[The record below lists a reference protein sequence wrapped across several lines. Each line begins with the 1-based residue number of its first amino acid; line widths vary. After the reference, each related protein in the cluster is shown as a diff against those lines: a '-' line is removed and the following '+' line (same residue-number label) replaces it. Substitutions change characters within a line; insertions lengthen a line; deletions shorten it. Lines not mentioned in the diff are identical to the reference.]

1 MNKILTGALL
11 LLFSSSA
18 AAQTPRDSIA
28 FATAQWRTADLGGG
42 AECRYAQIDMFGSR
56 QSISVATYPGRRFT
70 TSIVHLDRRAESTSD
85 LGKAAG
91 AEIAVN
97 GSYFNVKTFEPVTFV
112 LLDRKIVG
120 RTTPEEAFRTNGVIA
135 FKDRKGRRM
144 EIFPCDTTQYADVA
158 RRYRSA
164 LAAGPVLIDGG
175 KVVEYTSGSSF
186 YTRRHPRTLIGKR
199 ADGTV
204 VMAVID
210 GRFKGQGDGA
220 TIAETA
226 YIARQLGL
234 TEALNLDG
242 AGRRSQ
248 PSLRQPPLRPRGRA
262 RGPQLHRGPQVT
274 GQRPGIKE
282 RGLMK
287 LHQTAFSFNP
297 TVLIASTARTVRTT
311 GRNKPSTAGT
321 PPSSPRT

>member
-70 TSIVHLDRRAESTSD
+70 TSIVHLDRRAESTCD

-175 KVVEYTSGSSF
+175 KTFRDFIRVNKDSQRLIKKLIAQVSGVAVPIGP
-186 YTRRHPRTLIGKR
+186 YEPRTAAKH
-199 ADGTV
+199 TSN
-204 VMAVID
+204 
-210 GRFKGQGDGA
+210 
-220 TIAETA
+220 AEQSLHA
-226 YIARQLGL
+226 LEKLGL
-234 TEALNLDG
+234 EVSIED
-242 AGRRSQ
+242 
-248 PSLRQPPLRPRGRA
+248 
-262 RGPQLHRGPQVT
+262 
-274 GQRPGIKE
+274 
-282 RGLMK
+282 
-287 LHQTAFSFNP
+287 
-297 TVLIASTARTVRTT
+297 STKKKR
-311 GRNKPSTAGT
+311 
-321 PPSSPRT
+321 

>member
-220 TIAETA
+220 TIA
-226 YIARQLGL
+226 
-234 TEALNLDG
+234 
-242 AGRRSQ
+242 
-248 PSLRQPPLRPRGRA
+248 
-262 RGPQLHRGPQVT
+262 
-274 GQRPGIKE
+274 
-282 RGLMK
+282 
-287 LHQTAFSFNP
+287 
-297 TVLIASTARTVRTT
+297 VL
-311 GRNKPSTAGT
+311 K
-321 PPSSPRT
+321 

>member
-135 FKDRKGRRM
+135 FNTPSVEDGFKFENIVLTFENGKCVDAKANN
-144 EIFPCDTTQYADVA
+144 TKKLTA
-158 RRYRSA
+158 RR
-164 LAAGPVLIDGG
+164 IFC
-175 KVVEYTSGSSF
+175 E
-186 YTRRHPRTLIGKR
+186 
-199 ADGTV
+199 
-204 VMAVID
+204 
-210 GRFKGQGDGA
+210 
-220 TIAETA
+220 
-226 YIARQLGL
+226 
-234 TEALNLDG
+234 
-242 AGRRSQ
+242 
-248 PSLRQPPLRPRGRA
+248 
-262 RGPQLHRGPQVT
+262 
-274 GQRPGIKE
+274 
-282 RGLMK
+282 
-287 LHQTAFSFNP
+287 
-297 TVLIASTARTVRTT
+297 
-311 GRNKPSTAGT
+311 
-321 PPSSPRT
+321 

>member
-28 FATAQWRTADLGGG
+28 FATAQWRTANLGGG

-91 AEIAVN
+91 AKIAVN

-144 EIFPCDTTQYADVA
+144 EIFPCDTT
-158 RRYRSA
+158 
-164 LAAGPVLIDGG
+164 
-175 KVVEYTSGSSF
+175 
-186 YTRRHPRTLIGKR
+186 
-199 ADGTV
+199 
-204 VMAVID
+204 
-210 GRFKGQGDGA
+210 
-220 TIAETA
+220 
-226 YIARQLGL
+226 
-234 TEALNLDG
+234 
-242 AGRRSQ
+242 
-248 PSLRQPPLRPRGRA
+248 
-262 RGPQLHRGPQVT
+262 
-274 GQRPGIKE
+274 
-282 RGLMK
+282 
-287 LHQTAFSFNP
+287 
-297 TVLIASTARTVRTT
+297 
-311 GRNKPSTAGT
+311 
-321 PPSSPRT
+321 

>member
-175 KVVEYTSGSSF
+175 KTFRDFIRVNKDSQK
-186 YTRRHPRTLIGKR
+186 LIK
-199 ADGTV
+199 
-204 VMAVID
+204 
-210 GRFKGQGDGA
+210 KL
-220 TIAETA
+220 IAEVSGVPVPIGPYEPKAAEKTA
-226 YIARQLGL
+226 SNAEQSLLALEKLGL
-234 TEALNLDG
+234 EVSIED
-242 AGRRSQ
+242 
-248 PSLRQPPLRPRGRA
+248 
-262 RGPQLHRGPQVT
+262 
-274 GQRPGIKE
+274 
-282 RGLMK
+282 
-287 LHQTAFSFNP
+287 
-297 TVLIASTARTVRTT
+297 TARKKR
-311 GRNKPSTAGT
+311 
-321 PPSSPRT
+321 